1 MRLFLDIGHYE
12 RSAKRDLRPGTCIA
26 TVADNAPEGGH
37 GVLLACAE
45 GVAGRPEAEH
55 AARSV
60 TTALGDMYYSAA
72 DDAPVRQ
79 TLEEALTA
87 ANNAIRA
94 SGNHGRAAVV
104 AALVLQGR
112 RWYCAHAGHVRVWRY
127 RDLQIKQLTRDH
139 VLPLSLGRTEVTRA
153 CGYGEAVDADHGEG
167 EMKES
172 DIFLLTSPG
181 VHDALP
187 GSELLGIL
195 QSDGTAQQMAE
206 ALVQRA
212 LAVRAAAY
220 AGVCIARIE
229 KLPHASGVSR
239 GSLLPLTELPAV
251 GTVIDKFAVEK
262 LIIKSRRFRLYKAT
276 DGESNE
282 TVALRFPDPSYPESA
297 QTFLR
302 EEAIGRRVESPYLLK
317 PISVRPGRRTAL
329 YAVVEYHK
337 TESLA
342 KRIRRK
348 QGLPLEE
355 SVRLADQL
363 LAALETLHSQGV
375 VHSDVRPHNLLY
387 DKRKRQIYLFGIM
400 ANQREGG
407 RALPSGSLSYRAP
420 ELCPGVSANER
431 SEVYAAGVTVYR
443 MLTGEYPY
451 GKLGADTDWKSLQY
465 VSINRHKTGLP
476 NALDN
481 TLARACALEPAD
493 RYPNV
498 AQFAAA
504 LNAVQ
509 LTNPGATPATATDGA
524 RTPAG
529 PNRWAWGAA
538 AGLVAALLGYLY
550 AVFR

>member
-12 RSAKRDLRPGTCIA
+12 WSAKRELRPGSCLA
-26 TVADNAPEGGH
+26 AVADTAPEGGH

-45 GVAGRPEAEH
+45 GLAGRPEAEQ

-79 TLEEALTA
+79 TLEDALTA

-94 SGNHGRAAVV
+94 SGDRGRAAVV

-112 RWYCAHAGHVRVWRY
+112 RWYTAHAGHVRVWRY

-139 VLPLSLGRTEVTRA
+139 VLPLSPGRSEVTHA
-153 CGYGEAVDADHGEG
+153 CGYGDVVEADHDEG
-167 EMKES
+167 ELKES
-172 DIFLLTSPG
+172 DIFLVTSSG
-181 VHDALP
+181 VHDALA
-187 GSELLGIL
+187 GSELLGVL

-212 LAVRAAAY
+212 LAVQPAAY
-220 AGVCIARIE
+220 AGVCLARVE
-229 KLPHASGVSR
+229 KLPPASSVSR
-239 GSLLPLTELPAV
+239 GSLLPLAELPV
-251 GTVIDKFAVEK
+251 PGMEIDKFAIEK
-262 LIIKSRRFRLYKAT
+262 LIIKSRRFRLYRAT
-276 DGESNE
+276 DRESDE

-317 PISVRPGRRTAL
+317 PIAVRPGRRTAL

-348 QGLPLEE
+348 QGLPGEE
-355 SVRLADQL
+355 SIRLADQL
-363 LAALETLHSQGV
+363 LAALETLHGQGV
-375 VHSDVRPHNLLY
+375 IHGDVRPHNLLY
-387 DKRKRQIYLFGIM
+387 DKRKRRIYLFGFM
-400 ANQREGG
+400 ANRNEGG

-420 ELCPGVSANER
+420 ELVAGVPANER
-431 SEVYAAGVTVYR
+431 SDVYAAGVTVYR

-451 GKLGADTDWKSLQY
+451 GKIRTDTDWKALDY
-465 VSINRHKTGLP
+465 VSISRHHAGLAS
-476 NALDN
+476 ALDN
-481 TLARACALEPAD
+481 ALARACALDPAE

-509 LTNPGATPATATDGA
+509 LTAKGAIPAKGTGATP
-524 RTPAG
+524 TPAG
-529 PNRWAWGAA
+529 QNMWAWGAA
-538 AGLVAALLGYLY
+538 TGLVAALLSYLY
-550 AVFR
+550 VVFR

>member
-12 RSAKRDLRPGTCIA
+12 WSAKRDLRPGTCIA

-94 SGNHGRAAVV
+94 SGDRGRAAVV

-112 RWYCAHAGHVRVWRY
+112 RWYAAHAGHVRVWRY

-139 VLPLSLGRTEVTRA
+139 VLPLSPGRTEVTRA

-167 EMKES
+167 ELKES

-229 KLPHASGVSR
+229 KLPPASGVSR
-239 GSLLPLTELPAV
+239 GSLLPLTELPAP
-251 GTVIDKFAVEK
+251 GTEIDKFAIEK

-276 DGESNE
+276 DGESHE
-282 TVALRFPDPSYPESA
+282 SVALRFPDPSYPESA

-355 SVRLADQL
+355 TIRLADQL
-363 LAALETLHSQGV
+363 LAALETLHGQGV
-375 VHSDVRPHNLLY
+375 THGDVRPHNLLY
-387 DKRKRQIYLFGIM
+387 DRHKRQIYLFGLM
-400 ANQREGG
+400 ANRQEGG
-407 RALPSGSLSYRAP
+407 RALPSGSLSYHAP
-420 ELCPGVSANER
+420 ELRAGVPANER

-451 GKLGADTDWKSLQY
+451 GKLRADTDWKSLEY
-465 VSINRHKTGLP
+465 VSITRHKAGLP

-481 TLARACALEPAD
+481 ALARACAIEPAD
-493 RYPNV
+493 RYSNV
-498 AQFAAA
+498 VQFAAA

-509 LTNPGATPATATDGA
+509 LANPGATSTTGTDGA